1 MIGKGFIDST
11 AVIKQSTV
19 GDKTIVRSNTM
30 ILRSVVGN
38 LCEIEKNNIID
49 HADIGD
55 LTYTGMGTSIMW
67 AVVGKYCNI
76 SRHVDIGSNEHDYH
90 AASMYPEYRL
100 KNAVGGKL
108 LFHPD
113 EDPIKIGNDVWIGHG
128 VSILR
133 KPGLVIGDGAVIGAG
148 AVVTKSIPPYAIAIG
163 NPAIILKYRFSES
176 IIDAMLRIRWWDWQP
191 EAVLEH
197 WDLLQREPDNDTIAE
212 MLKISETQ
220 NGK

>member
-1 MIGKGFIDST
+1 MPGMNLIDKT
-11 AVIKQSTV
+11 AVIKQSSIGEKTV
-19 GDKTIVRSNTM
+19 VRGNSM

-38 LCEIEKNNIID
+38 RCEIEKNNVID

-55 LTYTGMGTSIMW
+55 MTYTGMGTSIMW
-67 AVVGKYCNI
+67 AAVGKYCNI
-76 SRHVDIGSNEHDYH
+76 SRHVDIGSNEHDYR

-100 KNAVGGKL
+100 KRVVGGKL

-113 EDPIKIGNDVWIGHG
+113 EQPISIGNDVWIGHG

-148 AVVTKSIPPYAIAIG
+148 AVVTKSIPSYAIAVG
-163 NPAIILKYRFSES
+163 NPARILKYRFSEE
-176 IIDAMLRIRWWDWQP
+176 IIEAMLRIRWWDWQP

-197 WDLLQREPDNDTIAE
+197 WDLLRREPDSDTIAE
-212 MLKISETQ
+212 MLKISEEQ
-220 NGK
+220 NT